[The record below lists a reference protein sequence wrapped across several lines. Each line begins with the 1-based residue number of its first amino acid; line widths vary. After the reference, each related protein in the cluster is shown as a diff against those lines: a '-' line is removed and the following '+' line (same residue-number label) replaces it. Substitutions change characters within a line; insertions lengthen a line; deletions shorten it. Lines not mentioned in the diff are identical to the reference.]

1 MNRKNMSRLLALVMV
16 LSGGIG
22 TKAFSYPPK
31 THSEEQFAEF
41 IKSHPQYSMTRWFCD
56 NDKGAK
62 TRTQKQAIEFAKRY
76 GLNEFEVLDIW
87 QYYHENEDIDKNYL
101 LQKLIDINNEMIR
114 ITDYFINCYDSLHKI
129 KLRIDDWFK
138 EIENSEG
145 FDRVSNK
152 YWIEGEGAYLLDY
165 LDDSDFPDIVK
176 DFYEKLSAEEKN
188 TFDNKA
194 ENFRKELLK
203 TELFKWEYQELELPK
218 AYHRITD
225 CDLDFDRVY
234 NLLKNDKTEKILEI
248 QKLLVLELYENYDK
262 TENAINKWQEFIN
275 KKKFNK
281 HEIGCGCHFKYD
293 EEWLEYNLKS
303 DLMVKRFEQEK
314 IILENLNKDLEK
326 RLDLRLNLADEFH
339 VWS

>member
-1 MNRKNMSRLLALVMV
+1 MNRKKNISRLLALVMV

-22 TKAFSYPPK
+22 TKAFYYPDPE

-41 IKSHPQYSMTRWFCD
+41 IKSHPQYSMTSWFWD

-129 KLRIDDWFK
+129 KLRIDDWFNK
-138 EIENSEG
+138 IENSEG
-145 FDRVSNK
+145 FDKVSAK
-152 YWIEGEGAYLLDY
+152 IWAARSGIIGG
-165 LDDSDFPDIVK
+165 SVDIVK
-176 DFYEKLSAEEKN
+176 AFYEALSAEEKN

-203 TELFKWEYQELELPK
+203 TELFKWEYQKLELPK

-281 HEIGCGCHFKYD
+281 HEIGCGCRFKYD

-326 RLDLRLNLADEFH
+326 ILKDNTNKA
-339 VWS
+339 

>member
-62 TRTQKQAIEFAKRY
+62 TCTQKQAIEFAKKY
-76 GLNEFEVLDIW
+76 EINEFEILHIW
-87 QYYHENEDIDKNYL
+87 QHYHATEDIDKNYL

-114 ITDYFINCYDSLHKI
+114 IIDYFINCYDSLHKI

-203 TELFKWEYQELELPK
+203 TELFKREYQEGKLRK
-218 AYHRITD
+218 ARFRISD
-225 CDLDFDRVY
+225 CNRDFY
-234 NLLKNDKTEKILEI
+234 WICSFLKNDKTEKILKI
-248 QKLLVLELYENYDK
+248 QKLLILELYKDYGK
-262 TENAINKWQEFIN
+262 TKKSINKWEKFIN
-275 KKKFNK
+275 KKIFYEHKIYGGY
-281 HEIGCGCHFKYD
+281 HWRYA
-293 EEWLEYNLKS
+293 EERLECNLDS
-303 DLMVKRFEQEK
+303 DLMIECFEQKK
-314 IILENLNKDLEK
+314 IVLENLNKDLEK
-326 RLDLRLNLADEFH
+326 NLKDNINKE
-339 VWS
+339 